1 MIKFLIPAFLLL
13 SACAS
18 APNKLTRHNE
28 LRFVEPPRT
37 QLIIGC
43 LQMGAPLT
51 FCLCVEEAV
60 TQKTIT
66 LDQVTNEDFAAA
78 QDRCMKE
85 MGPSLQKEIKQEI
98 LRQMKKEST

>member
-18 APNKLTRHNE
+18 VPNKLTRHAE
-28 LRFVEPPRT
+28 PRFVEPPRT

-43 LQMGAPLT
+43 LQIGAPLT
-51 FCLCVEEAV
+51 FCLCVEEAI

-66 LDQVTNEDFAAA
+66 LDQVTDEDFAAA
-78 QDRCMKE
+78 QQRCLRE
-85 MGPSLQKEIKQEI
+85 MGPSLQKEIRQEI
-98 LRQMKKEST
+98 LRQQKKEST